1 MVRANPNPDPNRRWE
16 SATEDD
22 AATAFARGFYDALG
36 GQYTPVG
43 RLTKRVSVADAF
55 AAAERAFLQAGRRN
69 PNPNPDPDPD
79 PDPDAKPNPSPNP
92 NQAGHRKGDPESFGR
107 VPMGEVTSVL
117 PPAQGGGGAGAAA
130 PRYGVKL
137 LTRSMRTLFAEGVLT
152 VQQEGT
158 PRVSYSLVGVAPE
171 SAEPLAVG
179 KRVHITSFGKDGGV
193 TLEPEVSGVPG
204 CFVGVG
210 HAPSAASPRL

>member
-1 MVRANPNPDPNRRWE
+1 
-16 SATEDD
+16 
-22 AATAFARGFYDALG
+22 
-36 GQYTPVG
+36 
-43 RLTKRVSVADAF
+43 
-55 AAAERAFLQAGRRN
+55 
-69 PNPNPDPDPD
+69 
-79 PDPDAKPNPSPNP
+79 
-92 NQAGHRKGDPESFGR
+92 
-107 VPMGEVTSVL
+107 MGEVTSVL
-117 PPAQGGGGAGAAA
+117 PPAQGGGAADAAA

-137 LTRSMRTLFAEGVLT
+137 LTRSMRTLFEEGVLT

-158 PRVSYSLVGVAPE
+158 PRVSYSLVGVAN
-171 SAEPLAVG
+171 EPLAVG